1 MGDRLQ
7 QIADLE
13 QRQNEL
19 FDSKAPNYA
28 TEIRTLQLSI
38 DSLKA
43 EQPAKPEMS
52 VRNLGTAGGD
62 AATMSL
68 AGLVDSGIGIINTLD
83 FRGPPRDDGGFLIRD
98 DLGRPKANGPLFPFS
113 ATDFLKDMGFEG
125 DSTEI
130 LGQEHGR
137 WARAIDHS
145 MDSMVFALPIGKG
158 MNWTAAGIA
167 KIPSMR
173 KYAEPFTQLNKLEEL
188 FYAGAGGFAG
198 GYFGDEENASLG
210 AEILTPLGIQGGF
223 GTIKMV
229 AQRLIPQMRASDVSN
244 EAAAELLNQAL
255 ENSGLTLQEAVDR
268 YAELGAEGMLVD
280 TDDAFRNLV
289 RSVRSSGVRPGQIN
303 QVLRRRVE
311 GDPANM
317 ATTGRA
323 GRMNDEVNVYL
334 GNTDGNTYIRNLE
347 NENKEN
353 IDKLYQQARTSI
365 DDIPA
370 EVNEILETKSE
381 AMQDAIKFAKQNY
394 LNATGKKEFDNNFD
408 FINAVKQALDDEIS
422 KVTSAIDPTS
432 SQRAKANGLIAL
444 QNRLL
449 TAADDTIEGFAEAR
463 SAFAGVFEL
472 KNKVELGRNIFTRNV
487 DSELLRSSA
496 ENWGDSDLA
505 AFKIGARDAILDMIM
520 NSPSTGDVA
529 KRIVRNPEVQERLR
543 VVFGDD
549 ELEQFTKILQREG
562 EFMRTHREITTGSQT
577 FDKYKE
583 SSRMH
588 QSISNV
594 LMATGNPMGQMQL
607 FAQTISNLAKGT
619 ADADHRRALIMA
631 NDILLNS
638 NLSPEAVRDALT
650 RGEVRQL
657 VPHLAFSIFGK
668 ENLPANV
675 INIIRQPARTVGIT
689 EIAQMATRERDA
701 MEAEQEANARQAE
714 TDDLLASSQRQMS
727 GFNALGPQ

>member
-1 MGDRLQ
+1 MTDRLQ

-13 QRQNEL
+13 KKQEDL
-19 FDSKAPNYA
+19 MFAKPDNYRA
-28 TEIRTLQLSI
+28 EVQTLQLSI
-38 DSLKA
+38 NSLKA

-52 VRNLGTAGGD
+52 ARNLGIAGGD

-68 AGLVDSGIGIINTLD
+68 AGLVDSGIGILNALD
-83 FRGPPRDDGGFLIRD
+83 FRGPPRDEEGFLIRD
-98 DLGRPKANGPLFPFS
+98 DLGRPKANGPLIPFS

-210 AEILTPLGIQGGF
+210 AEILTPLGIQSGF

-229 AQRLIPQMRASDVSN
+229 AQKLIPQMRSSDLSN
-244 EAAAELLNQAL
+244 EIAADLLNRAL
-255 ENSGLTLQEAVDR
+255 EESGLTLEEAVQR
-268 YAELGAEGMLVD
+268 YSQMGAEGMLVD
-280 TDDAFRNLV
+280 TDDAFRSLV
-289 RSVRSSGVRPGQIN
+289 RAVRSEGVRPGAIN
-303 QVLRRRVE
+303 RLLRTRIE
-311 GDPANM
+311 GDPANL

-323 GRMNDEVNVYL
+323 GRMNSEVNQYL
-334 GNTDGNTYIRNLE
+334 GTMDGNTYINNLK

-365 DDIPA
+365 DEIPA
-370 EVNEILETKSE
+370 EVDEILKTESK
-381 AMQDAIKFAKQNY
+381 AMEKAIESAEQNQ
-394 LNATGKKEFDNNFD
+394 LNATGSKKFDSPFD
-408 FINAVKQALDDEIS
+408 YINAVKQALDDEIA
-422 KVTSAIDPTS
+422 KVTSGIDPTS
-432 SQRAKANGLIAL
+432 NQRAKANGLIKL

-472 KNKVELGRNIFTRNV
+472 TNRVEMGRNIFTRGT
-487 DSELLRSSA
+487 DSELLKESA
-496 ENWGDSDLA
+496 KNWKQSDIA

-520 NSPSTGDVA
+520 NTPASGNPA
-529 KRIVRNPEVQERLR
+529 KRIVRTPEIQERLR
-543 VVFGDD
+543 VVFGDK
-549 ELEQFTKILQREG
+549 ELEQFTKILEREG
-562 EFMRTHREITTGSQT
+562 EFMRTHREITGGSQT
-577 FDKYKE
+577 VDKYIE
-583 SSRMH
+583 SSKMH
-588 QSISNV
+588 QNIAQI
-594 LMATGNPMGQMQL
+594 LMATNNPLGQMQL
-607 FAQTISNLAKGT
+607 FANTISNIAKG
-619 ADADHRRALIMA
+619 AGEADHRRAMVMV

-638 NLSPEAVRDALT
+638 DLSPEAVRDALT
-650 RGEVRQL
+650 KGEVRQL

-675 INIIRQPARTVGIT
+675 INIIKQPVRTVGIT

-701 MEAEQEANARQAE
+701 MEAEQEAKARQAE
-714 TDDLLASSQRQMS
+714 TNDLLTNR
-727 GFNALGPQ
+727 L